1 MHSINLSGDS
11 NVSTVILREIEENTQ
26 HDLEYEE
33 SVHDFAK
40 SNSIEVRE
48 HYMTIKRKLYPF
60 YHFSRESNVS
70 TVILR
75 GIGEN

>member
-11 NVSTVILREIEENTQ
+11 DVSTVILREIEENTQ

-40 SNSIEVRE
+40 SNSIVARE
-48 HYMTIKRKLYPF
+48 HNITMKKQIIFTLSIYQRYKYIISY
-60 YHFSRESNVS
+60 S
-70 TVILR
+70 
-75 GIGEN
+75 